1 MPDPAASARN
11 RALFAWYRRTRRD
24 LPWRRDGDPWRVLV
38 SEVMLQQT
46 QASRVAACFEEFIA
60 RFPTPDAMAATT
72 PDRVVRAWV
81 GFGLGYNARAR
92 RLHATARRIAAAGWP
107 RTAAD
112 LVTLPGIGPYTA
124 AAVASI
130 AFGQREVASDTN
142 VRRVVSRWVGR
153 PLQGRELDAEA
164 AIRSGARTGTWN
176 QAVMDL
182 GATVCR
188 PKPRCEACPVAT
200 WCLDPTVYV
209 APLRQSTFAG
219 SDRQVRG
226 TVLRVLARTD
236 VADSAEIAEA
246 ASLPRARVDTA
257 VASLSADGT
266 VEPVQGGFRL
276 SRRPAG

>member
-1 MPDPAASARN
+1 VSDPAFTARN

-24 LPWRRDGDPWRVLV
+24 LPWRRNRDPWRVLV

-46 QASRVAACFEEFIA
+46 QAQRVAECFEEFIA
-60 RFPTPDAMAATT
+60 RFPGPETMAATT

-92 RLHATARRIAAAGWP
+92 RLHAVSRRIAAAGWP

-112 LVTLPGIGPYTA
+112 LMTLPGVGPYTA

-130 AFGQREVASDTN
+130 AFGQRAVAGDTN

-153 PLQGRELDAEA
+153 PLQGRELADEA
-164 AIRSGARTGTWN
+164 AVRSGAQTGTWN

-182 GATVCR
+182 GALVCR
-188 PKPRCEACPVAT
+188 PKPRCEVCPVAS
-200 WCLDPTVYV
+200 WCADPTVYV
-209 APLRQSTFAG
+209 APPRQSVFAG

-226 TVLRVLARTD
+226 AILRVLAKRVAASTD
-236 VADSAEIAEA
+236 EIAEA
-246 ASLPRARVDTA
+246 ASLPRERVALVVT
-257 VASLSADGT
+257 SLSADGT
-266 VEPVQGGFRL
+266 IESVSGGFRL
-276 SRRPAG
+276 SRHPAG

>member
-1 MPDPAASARN
+1 MPDPAATARN

-24 LPWRRDGDPWRVLV
+24 LPWRRDRDPWRVLV

-46 QASRVAACFEEFIA
+46 QTSRVAACFEEFIA
-60 RFPTPDAMAATT
+60 RFPTPEAMAATT

-92 RLHATARRIAAAGWP
+92 RLHAVARRIAAAGWP
-107 RTAAD
+107 SNAAD
-112 LVTLPGIGPYTA
+112 LMTLPGVGPYTA

-130 AFGQREVASDTN
+130 AFGQREVAGDTN

-153 PLQGRELDAEA
+153 PLQGRELAAEA
-164 AIRSGARTGTWN
+164 AIRSGAQTGTWN

-182 GATVCR
+182 GAMVCR

-209 APLRQSTFAG
+209 APPRQSAFAG

-226 TVLRVLARTD
+226 AVLRVLARTD
-236 VADSAEIAEA
+236 AADTAEIAEA
-246 ASLPRARVDTA
+246 ASLPRDRVASA
-257 VASLSADGT
+257 VASLCADGT
-266 VEPVQGGFRL
+266 IESVRGGLRI
-276 SRRPAG
+276 SRHPAG